1 MEETSVSREFIE
13 KLETQLSYLQGKQ
26 AEELGTVE
34 EKIQLFSHEVQE
46 LREENSD
53 LRSCQE
59 ELQRELTSAVSD
71 RDKYKKD
78 YKSLKQVNR
87 ALEKDIREVI
97 INKTF

>member
-1 MEETSVSREFIE
+1 
-13 KLETQLSYLQGKQ
+13 
-26 AEELGTVE
+26 
-34 EKIQLFSHEVQE
+34 

-59 ELQRELTSAVSD
+59 ELQRELNSAVSD

-87 ALEKDIREVI
+87 ALEKDIREVRNI
-97 INKTF
+97 WVYSRLTFLASWT